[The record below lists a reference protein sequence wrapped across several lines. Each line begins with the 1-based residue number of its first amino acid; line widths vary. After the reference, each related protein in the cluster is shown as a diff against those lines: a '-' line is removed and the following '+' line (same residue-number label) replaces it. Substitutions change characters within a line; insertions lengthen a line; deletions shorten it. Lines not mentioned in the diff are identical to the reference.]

1 MIRMSE
7 GESNQPT
14 FKRGV
19 DLLQTGDAVTTRQ
32 IVNVLGRWGSHRD
45 WNDAI
50 GRKGKLDE
58 LRSGDFYDDDVKAL
72 ATDFS
77 QPMEYYIPRRPQ
89 FLNFCER
96 YGLVA
101 RWVHGE
107 NVGELPFTDAKLA
120 ASIGATIE
128 ELNAEPVDAVAAE
141 VVFDALSGSAA
152 GFVLEEE
159 CDARR
164 AAFLDVDGGF
174 DAAAFGSALGDT
186 RRNLLGVYVF
196 GPGLGLLAMALVAYH
211 WLPTLLESTA
221 AFNERLVRNYD
232 AAGPAILVLPI
243 ISLGALGAQL
253 LGFTPAYERDGGMGM
268 QGSMLDMPAP
278 SSSAPSSSVTSS
290 SATGSSATSSSATS
304 RPGSSARPAAGRER
318 GFLFEGE
325 RSPDGRALNWQE
337 VAIRKQDEL
346 FMEQMLAKRRGVP
359 SGGEG
364 DDEGATP
371 KMDDDT
377 VREYFE
383 KQWASGF
390 KAIFP
395 FFR

>member
-7 GESNQPT
+7 GDSNQPT

-128 ELNAEPVDAVAAE
+128 ELK
-141 VVFDALSGSAA
+141 
-152 GFVLEEE
+152 
-159 CDARR
+159 
-164 AAFLDVDGGF
+164 
-174 DAAAFGSALGDT
+174 SALCWHFKIDPDHT
-186 RRNLLGVYVF
+186 RFWDYYSGRRYALLDIESK
-196 GPGLGLLAMALVAYH
+196 
-211 WLPTLLESTA
+211 TLQQ
-221 AFNERLVRNYD
+221 VR
-232 AAGPAILVLPI
+232 
-243 ISLGALGAQL
+243 
-253 LGFTPAYERDGGMGM
+253 
-268 QGSMLDMPAP
+268 
-278 SSSAPSSSVTSS
+278 
-290 SATGSSATSSSATS
+290 
-304 RPGSSARPAAGRER
+304 
-318 GFLFEGE
+318 
-325 RSPDGRALNWQE
+325 
-337 VAIRKQDEL
+337 
-346 FMEQMLAKRRGVP
+346 
-359 SGGEG
+359 
-364 DDEGATP
+364 
-371 KMDDDT
+371 
-377 VREYFE
+377 
-383 KQWASGF
+383 
-390 KAIFP
+390 
-395 FFR
+395 